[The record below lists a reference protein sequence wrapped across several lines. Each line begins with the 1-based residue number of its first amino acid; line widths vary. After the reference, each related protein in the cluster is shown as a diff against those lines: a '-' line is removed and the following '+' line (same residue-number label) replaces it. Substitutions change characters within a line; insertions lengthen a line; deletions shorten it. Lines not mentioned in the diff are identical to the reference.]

1 MRNVRLL
8 DCTLRDGG
16 RIVDCK
22 FPDDE
27 IREISRRLCNARI
40 DIVELGFLRD
50 WRNTNYSGN
59 STFFTN
65 PNQINKFV
73 FDDKKTLFVAFI
85 DFGMFDFDSLQEYKG
100 KGIRGLR
107 VGFTKKDYIDHRDEI
122 IRCFKIVQEKGY
134 LLFIQGVNTLGYS
147 DKELVEIV
155 DMVNDVNPYSF
166 GIVDTYGAM
175 YIDDLQ
181 RIYTLIDHNL
191 KQNICIDFHSHN
203 NFQLSFSFAQEII
216 KLSRGTRQIIID
228 GTLNGMGK
236 VAGNLNTELIVDFM
250 NRKLGYNYDYD
261 LILDTID
268 DYIYKYKEEY
278 QWGYSIPGVMAGVY
292 KSHPNNVIYLTEKM
306 RLATKDVKYMLSM
319 IEPDLRQRY
328 DYENIKEL
336 YKKYNHENIDDT
348 ASLNFLKKIM
358 QDRELLLLFPGYSI
372 DFYKEKIKGYIDKNK
387 PVIITVNFIPSEI
400 NGDDVLYFFGSEKR
414 YLQYREINDI
424 QKCIVVS
431 NIINRQ
437 GKEIVVNYETLV
449 NREREYFDN
458 TGIMLLNLLKR
469 IGRERFAIAGFD
481 GFTGSGNNYSKE
493 RSFGENRYR
502 DKFNELNEDL
512 TGSLSD
518 YAKSLKHKN
527 EVVFLTPSLFENI
540 FKD

>member
-16 RIVDCK
+16 RIIDCK

-27 IREISRRLCNARI
+27 IREVSRRLCDARI

-65 PNQINKFV
+65 PEQLKKFA
-73 FDDKKTLFVAFI
+73 FDDKRTLFVAFI
-85 DFGMFDFDSLQEYKG
+85 DFGMFDFDSLSNYQDD
-100 KGIRGLR
+100 GIRGLR
-107 VGFTKKDYIDHRDEI
+107 VGFTKKDYLNNKDEV
-122 IRCFKIVQEKGY
+122 IRCLRIVQEKGY
-134 LLFIQGVNTLGYS
+134 LLFVQGVNSLGYS
-147 DKELVEIV
+147 DKELMDVV
-155 DMVNDVNPYSF
+155 DMVNEINPYSF

-181 RIYTLIDHNL
+181 RIYTLLDHNL

-216 KLSRGTRQIIID
+216 NLSRGNRQIIID

-236 VAGNLNTELIVDFM
+236 VAGNLNTELIVDYM
-250 NRKLGYNYDYD
+250 NRRLGYNYDYD

-268 DYIYKYKEEY
+268 DFIYKYKEKY

-292 KSHPNNVIYLTEKM
+292 KSHPNNIIYLTEKM
-306 RLATKDVKYMLSM
+306 RLATKDVKYLLSM

-336 YKKYNHENIDDT
+336 YKKYNHENVDD
-348 ASLNFLKKIM
+348 AEALNFIKNILSG
-358 QDRELLLLFPGYSI
+358 RELLLLFPGSSI
-372 DFYKEKIKGYIDKNK
+372 DSYKDRILEYIYKNM
-387 PVIITVNFIPSEI
+387 PVIITVNFIPSKRYS
-400 NGDDVLYFFGSEKR
+400 DDTFYFFGSEKR
-414 YLQYREINDI
+414 YLQYNEIDDI
-424 QKCIVVS
+424 DHCIVVS

-469 IGRERFAIAGFD
+469 VGREKFTIAGFD
-481 GFTGSGNNYSKE
+481 GFAGESNNYFKDRE
-493 RSFGENRYR
+493 FGESRYK

-512 TGSLSD
+512 MHSLSD
-518 YAKSLKHKN
+518 YSKSLKQRAN
-527 EVVFLTPSLFENI
+527 INFLTPSIFENI